1 MPSSTNFH
9 AVAKISDELN
19 AICGCKGWGSVPSAR
34 PCHGATTNNPNRPP
48 LSISLPEVKL
58 YHAQLMMQL
67 LYTGRVNMDGGEE
80 DHQGLLDLLERLD
93 IKINPASLSKEQI
106 RGRKQARKSLSTT
119 PETSAPTIEET
130 PTMGMYYVTSF

>member
-48 LSISLPEVKL
+48 LSISLPEVKKH
-58 YHAQLMMQL
+58 HASLMMQL
-67 LYTGRVNMDGGEE
+67 LYTGRVNLDGGEE
-80 DHQGLLDLLERLD
+80 DRQGLLDLLETLD
-93 IKINPASLSKEQI
+93 IKINPASLSKELI
-106 RGRKQARKSLSTT
+106 KGRKGKKSLSTT
-119 PETSAPTIEET
+119 PETSATTSEET
-130 PTMGMYYVTSF
+130 PTTAGM